1 MLISFSG
8 PDGAGKTTQIK
19 KLLSYFS
26 ERGFRIGAV
35 QDINPNIRYN
45 IGDDL
50 SSYYN
55 YLKQFDVIHT
65 RFRLHSKENVEI
77 MDLVQFISTGNKW
90 LTSYSAYTSFYDSEQ
105 WYKFVTKPL
114 LDDNKIL
121 ISDKYFFDDVAF
133 KTAYGCEYS
142 WLKALHKYSRI
153 PDIALYLKVN
163 RKTILKHNESRKDLK
178 NVLYQKEE
186 NTKNLL
192 DSFERLAKDYP
203 LHAIEADRT
212 PEEVHK
218 NIMDYLMSLSPF
230 NELFDTCVYD
240 T

>member
-1 MLISFSG
+1 MIISFSG

-26 ERGFRIGAV
+26 KKGLSVGAV
-35 QDINPNIRYN
+35 QDINSNIRYT

-50 SSYYN
+50 TSYYD

-121 ISDKYFFDDVAF
+121 IFDKYFFDDVAF

-142 WLKALHKYSRI
+142 WLKALHKYSQI
-153 PDIALYLKVN
+153 PDIALY
-163 RKTILKHNESRKDLK
+163 
-178 NVLYQKEE
+178 
-186 NTKNLL
+186 
-192 DSFERLAKDYP
+192 
-203 LHAIEADRT
+203 
-212 PEEVHK
+212 
-218 NIMDYLMSLSPF
+218 
-230 NELFDTCVYD
+230 
-240 T
+240 

>member
-1 MLISFSG
+1 MIISFSG

-26 ERGFRIGAV
+26 KKGLSVGAV
-35 QDINPNIRYN
+35 QDINSNIRYT

-50 SSYYN
+50 TSYYD

-121 ISDKYFFDDVAF
+121 IL
-133 KTAYGCEYS
+133 T
-142 WLKALHKYSRI
+142 
-153 PDIALYLKVN
+153 
-163 RKTILKHNESRKDLK
+163 
-178 NVLYQKEE
+178 
-186 NTKNLL
+186 
-192 DSFERLAKDYP
+192 
-203 LHAIEADRT
+203 
-212 PEEVHK
+212 
-218 NIMDYLMSLSPF
+218 NIF
-230 NELFDTCVYD
+230 
-240 T
+240 